1 MQNGSSMWLGIGMPG
16 QAAMP
21 LKLEQQKRK
30 KRKEILAQT
39 DDQNSTSTYWLFGR
53 VELGV
58 IDASTLRMSPA
69 PFHPVDDDFKRDA
82 QVQDYVHWFLTL
94 QGFRLL
100 NCSWKSWKTNNC
112 FKFWA
117 LFDAVFTP

>member
-1 MQNGSSMWLGIGMPG
+1 MDLLWQVLDAKWVFDVAGDRDARTSCNASEVGT
-16 QAAMP
+16 A
-21 LKLEQQKRK
+21 KKK
-30 KRKEILAQT
+30 KRKEILAHT

-82 QVQDYVHWFLTL
+82 QVQDYVHWLSL
-94 QGFRLL
+94 IHI
-100 NCSWKSWKTNNC
+100 
-112 FKFWA
+112 
-117 LFDAVFTP
+117 